1 MVVKLERAEPH
12 HLDAVLELVRA
23 FHAEEGV
30 TLEEERRSE
39 AVNTLLNA
47 RHYGYIFLIYA
58 EEGLIGYLV
67 VCFGY
72 SIEFAGRDAF
82 IDELYVIPEA
92 RGRGAGRAALTELSQ
107 TMQENGVV
115 ALHLEVE
122 RSNDRARCL
131 YREIGFTPRDNYGL
145 MSLSLV

>member
-92 RGRGAGRAALTELSQ
+92 RGRGRAGLL
-107 TMQENGVV
+107 
-115 ALHLEVE
+115 L
-122 RSNDRARCL
+122 RSFRRRC
-131 YREIGFTPRDNYGL
+131 RKTG
-145 MSLSLV
+145 LSLCILKWKDRMTVHDAFIERLDSRLATTMG